1 VNIDSSS
8 PAGWFEPQGEVG
20 VLLNANAGR
29 VTKRMA
35 RLVEAACP
43 GAVVFWTRSLDE
55 AQDALEAALE
65 SELAV
70 LFAGGGDG
78 TIIDVANRLI
88 RYRRTPTLGI
98 LKLGTGNALASWV
111 GARSVAADLGAW
123 YRGDPARR
131 VDMRLL
137 HCGGEAFPF
146 AGLGWDAAVLN
157 DYRTVKKRLQGTPLE
172 AYSQHLAFYF
182 AAAFGRTIP
191 ATLRGSAA
199 QVRVEV
205 LRGDAWRVDVRGER
219 VGQVFGVGDVLYEGP
234 AHLAAFG
241 TTPFYGYALRMF
253 PHCEVSPRH
262 FQLRLSSME
271 VPTVLNELP
280 NLWTGTTEHPKLFDF
295 LATAVRIEFDRPIAY
310 QVGGDARGTR
320 TRLDVELPD
329 VVLPVLTFR

>member
-1 VNIDSSS
+1 MTTPD
-8 PAGWFEPQGEVG
+8 WFAPGGEVG

-35 RLVEAACP
+35 RAVQAACP
-43 GAVVFWTRSLDE
+43 TATVFWTRSLEE
-55 AQDALEAALE
+55 AQDALEAVLE
-65 SELAV
+65 SEITT

-78 TIIDVANRLI
+78 TIIDIANRLI

-111 GARSVAADLGAW
+111 GARSVTADLSAW
-123 YRGDPARR
+123 HRGDPARR
-131 VDMRLL
+131 IGMRLL
-137 HCGGEAFPF
+137 ESEGESFPF

-157 DYRTVKKRLQGTPLE
+157 DYRTVKSRLRGTPLE

-191 ATLRGSAA
+191 SVVRGGAA

-205 LRGDAWRVDVRGER
+205 LRGDAWQVDVHGAP
-219 VGQVFGVGDVLYEGP
+219 VGDVVGVGDVLYEGP

-253 PHCEVSPRH
+253 PHCEVSPSH
-262 FQLRLSSME
+262 FQLRISSME

-280 NLWTGTTEHPKLFDF
+280 NLWTGATENPKLLDF
-295 LATAVRIEFDRPIAY
+295 LATSVRITFDREIAY
-310 QVGGDARGTR
+310 QVGGDARGMR
-320 TRLDVELPD
+320 TTLDVDMPSIE
-329 VVLPVLTFR
+329 LPVLTFR